1 MACAVF
7 LFVLTLSAGAASS
20 TAAAPPPPP
29 AVAALEKAFSAVQ
42 NATCARVIA
51 GAPVLPAPAAATFMT
66 LYAQFNGSGSEAG
79 VIRAAA
85 QLLSD
90 PAVRAFFA
98 LPDSFLPPDGLD
110 ADMVLCAVL
119 RDATPLGLAEFAAQG
134 QLELNLTYALLND
147 TALMRDMLVAGGP
160 AGSQYGPAMAIYAA
174 INASSREPA
183 RRVPPPPGAPWDE
196 RNQTTM
202 LYRLALGTALA
213 HAVPIGIAFSGNGT
227 VNPVARYLHYERA
240 YLAGDLDP
248 AFEVLT
254 AFECKMVSDSDA
266 LDEDLL
272 WARTTMANFRPDY
285 IARDYSWRYT
295 QAVHQEVAYG
305 DPACN
310 QFLPGVCNGHYSQIP
325 VAGGECGWRAFFSR
339 FVRKA
344 FGLPTW
350 GVTQPGHAAMSS
362 WSPAGGWTIQLGA
375 SWYYSWWGPRS
386 GEDFFLEAQSR
397 EGRAAFQAVLRG
409 GWVAKARGEAPVGI
423 DWVPNNPRAYGKG
436 GVWGAAMLYA
446 KKIAVNASAPLPPRP
461 VGPSVVST
469 KVAAL
474 VAAWPARWP
483 APKITTDGNGTIV
496 IPGAAVSYVNRSA
509 AVSTMKSF
517 DLLGEQLVILDGNYV
532 DPAASSFSYEVP
544 VPEAG
549 TRFLTANF
557 STWHIDIDLLLRVNN
572 ASDDQ
577 LLAVPVFYTV
587 GHWNESQPVPVP
599 LVAGTNVLT
608 FMRSTEASA
617 PVALKEFRIYLA
629 APDIPAPPANFTP
642 TPPAP
647 RPDRFIEVPAATTCV
662 KQGITDVP
670 LQFCQQACESLAL
683 KFAGSKAFVN
693 MTGCFAISSGP
704 SARACA
710 YNSNATATVC
720 PQQPCT
726 VNGGIAQQLCLR
738 Q

>member
-1 MACAVF
+1 
-7 LFVLTLSAGAASS
+7 
-20 TAAAPPPPP
+20 
-29 AVAALEKAFSAVQ
+29 
-42 NATCARVIA
+42 
-51 GAPVLPAPAAATFMT
+51 MT

-98 LPDSFLPPDGLD
+98 LPDSFLPPGGLD

-174 INASSREPA
+174 INASSGEPA

-196 RNQTTM
+196 RNQTTV

-254 AFECKMVSDSDA
+254 VFECKMVSDSDA

-272 WARTTMANFRPDY
+272 WARSTMANFRPDY

-362 WSPAGGWTIQLGA
+362 WAPAAGWSIQLGA
-375 SWYYSWWGPRS
+375 SWQFSWWGPRS
-386 GEDFFLEAQSR
+386 GDDFYLEAQAR
-397 EGRAAFQAVLRG
+397 EARPAFQSVLRG
-409 GWVAKARGEAPVGI
+409 GWVAKARGEAPVSP
-423 DWVPNNPRAYGKG
+423 DWVPSNPKAYGQG
-436 GVWGAAMLYA
+436 GVWGALMLYA
-446 KKIAVNASAPLPPRP
+446 KKLDVNASAPLPPRP
-461 VGPSVVST
+461 VGPSVVAT

-474 VAAWPARWP
+474 VAAWPEKWP
-483 APKITTDGNGTIV
+483 APNVTTDGNGTIT
-496 IPGAAVSYVNRSA
+496 IPATAFSYANRSA
-509 AVSTMKSF
+509 ALSAMKSF
-517 DLLGEQLVILDGNYV
+517 DLRGEQLVVLAGSYV
-532 DPAASSFSYEVP
+532 DPAASSVSFELTARD
-544 VPEAG
+544 AG
-549 TRFLTANF
+549 VRFLTANI
-557 STWHIDIDLLLRVNN
+557 STWHINIDLLLRVNN

-577 LLAVPVFYTV
+577 LLAVPVFYTF
-587 GHWNESQPVPVP
+587 GWWKQTPPVAVS
-599 LVAGTNVLT
+599 LVAGKNVLT
-608 FMRSTEASA
+608 FMRSTEAVA
-617 PVALKEFRIYLA
+617 PIAIKEFFVYLA
-629 APDIPAPPANFTP
+629 EPDVPPTPANFTP

-647 RPDRFIEVPAATTCV
+647 RPDKFIEVAPDTTCA

-670 LQFCQQACESLAL
+670 AAFCHEACEALAL
-683 KFAGSKAFVN
+683 KYAGDKAAPN
-693 MTGCFAISSGP
+693 MTGCFALTTGP
-704 SARACA
+704 AAGACT
-710 YNSNATATVC
+710 YNTNATAAVC

-726 VNGGIAQQLCLR
+726 VDGSVAQQICLR